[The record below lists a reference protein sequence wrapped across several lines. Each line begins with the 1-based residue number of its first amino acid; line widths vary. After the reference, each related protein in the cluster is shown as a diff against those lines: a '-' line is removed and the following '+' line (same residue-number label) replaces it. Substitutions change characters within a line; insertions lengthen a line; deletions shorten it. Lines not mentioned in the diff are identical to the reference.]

1 MKCETV
7 LLTQRLAD
15 FSLNTFLSNLAGS
28 VLGILGGVG
37 FLMNVLEEYYEIYQT
52 RTHRTKNLKQ
62 IMKHRC
68 EILDK
73 NLSTNEKRITK
84 EDFPSDTSKTILYR
98 NGKLILYL
106 SIKNKMHILKVS
118 K

>member
-1 MKCETV
+1 MKGEAV
-7 LLTQRLAD
+7 LITQRLAN

-37 FLMNVLEEYYEIYQT
+37 FLMNVLEEYYEIYQS
-52 RTHRTKNLKQ
+52 RTHRRKNLKQ

-73 NLSTNEKRITK
+73 NLSTNEKRIAK
-84 EDFPSDTSKTILYR
+84 EDLASDTSRVL
-98 NGKLILYL
+98 L
-106 SIKNKMHILKVS
+106 STFQNNSLEIWQVNIIP
-118 K
+118 